1 MLASSDNDLERSASP
16 TLDRT
21 NLDTYADISVFNS
34 PVLAIKTLARV
45 IVNFL
50 TRTFNLLLSNWKMVT
65 IATLILI
72 SIVMAPLSEA

>member
-1 MLASSDNDLERSASP
+1 MLASSDNDLEQSASIK
-16 TLDRT
+16 LDKT

-34 PVLAIKTLARV
+34 PVLAIKTLSRV

-50 TRTFNLLLSNWKMVT
+50 TRTLNLLLSNWKMVT

-72 SIVMAPLSEA
+72 SIIMAPLSEA

>member
-1 MLASSDNDLERSASP
+1 MLASSDNDLERSASA